1 MSADAPLI
9 QIEEL
14 VKHFPVRAGISAK
27 LLHKKPLY
35 VHAVDGVSFD
45 VKSKETF
52 AVVGESGSGKST
64 LGLTILRLTAPTSGK
79 VLFEG
84 QSISSLPERQLRKLR
99 KDMQIVFQ
107 DPSSSLDP
115 RKRIIDSVAEPL
127 RANGEKKDQAEVKEM
142 VAQALRAVGLSES
155 QMNQLPHQFS
165 GGQRQRISIA
175 RAIIQRPKFIVLDEP
190 TSSLDASVQS
200 QILLLL
206 QQLQSEFNL
215 SYLLIT
221 HNMSVARY
229 MSDRIAVMY
238 VGKLVEIGANKDIIE
253 KPLHP
258 YTQLLLSSVLE
269 PSVDT
274 RLKHS
279 EGEGE
284 IPSPVNPPVGC
295 RFNTRCPYAKERC
308 FTSDPEL
315 RQLEKGH
322 YVACHFAEEVQSFQ
336 RNM

>member
-1 MSADAPLI
+1 M
-9 QIEEL
+9 
-14 VKHFPVRAGISAK
+14 
-27 LLHKKPLY
+27 Y

-64 LGLTILRLTAPTSGK
+64 LGLTILRLTKPTSGEI
-79 VLFEG
+79 LFEG
-84 QSISSLPERQLRKLR
+84 QPISSLPERQLRKLR

-127 RANGEKKDQAEVKEM
+127 RAGSEKRDRSEVKTV

-175 RAIIQRPKFIVLDEP
+175 RAIIQKPKFIVLDEP

-229 MSDRIAVMY
+229 MSDRIGVMY
-238 VGKLVEIGANKDIIE
+238 VGKLVEIGTNTDIIE

-269 PSVDT
+269 PSADT
-274 RLKHS
+274 HLKHG
-279 EGEGE
+279 EEEGE
-284 IPSPVNPPVGC
+284 IPSPVNPPDGC
-295 RFNTRCPYAKERC
+295 RFNTRCPYAKDRC

-315 RQLEKGH
+315 RQLEAGH
-322 YVACHFAEEVQSFQ
+322 YVACHFAEEVQSI
-336 RNM
+336 RNS

>member
-1 MSADAPLI
+1 MAADAPLI
-9 QIEEL
+9 QVEEL

-64 LGLTILRLTAPTSGK
+64 LGLTILRLTAPTSGE

-84 QSISSLPERQLRKLR
+84 QSISSLPERQLRRLR

-127 RANGEKKDQAEVKEM
+127 RANGEKDRSKMKAA
-142 VAQALRAVGLSES
+142 VAQALRAVGLSET

-229 MSDRIAVMY
+229 MSDRIGVMY
-238 VGKLVEIGANKDIIE
+238 VGKLVEIGTNQGIIE

-269 PSVDT
+269 PSADT
-274 RLKHS
+274 HLKHG

-295 RFNTRCPYAKERC
+295 RFNTRCPYAKESC
-308 FTSDPEL
+308 FTTDPEL
-315 RQLEKGH
+315 RELEKDH
-322 YVACHFAEEVQSFQ
+322 YVACHFAEEVQSLH
-336 RNM
+336 RNS